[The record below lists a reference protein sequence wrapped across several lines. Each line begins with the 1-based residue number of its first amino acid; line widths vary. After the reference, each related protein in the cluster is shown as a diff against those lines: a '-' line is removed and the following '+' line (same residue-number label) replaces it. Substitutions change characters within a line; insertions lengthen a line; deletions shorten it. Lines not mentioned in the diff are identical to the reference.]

1 MSWQTYVDSNLV
13 GTGKVS
19 KGAIYGLDGSV
30 WATSPG
36 FNVSG
41 DEVKKLVAAFADS
54 KNIAANGLFI
64 EGVKYVYLRTVGD
77 SIYAR
82 HSSTGVNITKA
93 KTCILVGCYGE
104 NMQAAD
110 CNNVVEGLAQYL
122 VNAGY

>member
-1 MSWQTYVDSNLV
+1 MSWQTYVDNNLV

-41 DEVKKLVAAFADS
+41 DEVKSLVAAFSDS
-54 KNIAANGLFI
+54 SNIAANGLFL

-82 HSSTGVNITKA
+82 HGATGVTLTKA
-93 KTCILVGCYGE
+93 KTCVLVGFYGE
-104 NMQAAD
+104 NMQAGD
-110 CNNVVEGLAQYL
+110 CNSVVENLAQYL
-122 VNAGY
+122 VSMNY